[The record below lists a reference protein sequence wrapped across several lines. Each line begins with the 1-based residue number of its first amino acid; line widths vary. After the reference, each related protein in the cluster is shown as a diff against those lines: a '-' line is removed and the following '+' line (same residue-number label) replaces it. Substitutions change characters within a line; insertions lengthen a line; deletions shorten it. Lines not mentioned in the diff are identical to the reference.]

1 MNTHRIHQIRTA
13 AVTTIVAFI
22 ACASAASPA
31 IAGET
36 HANGEGG
43 GGSDS
48 ASPYATPI
56 TNLDGM
62 TLAQYIQKHREADP
76 RTATVV

>member
-1 MNTHRIHQIRTA
+1 MTVGSRHG
-13 AVTTIVAFI
+13 IVSVCRRGLARFRVRRGREPAF
-22 ACASAASPA
+22 
-31 IAGET
+31 AGET

-43 GGSDS
+43 GGTDS